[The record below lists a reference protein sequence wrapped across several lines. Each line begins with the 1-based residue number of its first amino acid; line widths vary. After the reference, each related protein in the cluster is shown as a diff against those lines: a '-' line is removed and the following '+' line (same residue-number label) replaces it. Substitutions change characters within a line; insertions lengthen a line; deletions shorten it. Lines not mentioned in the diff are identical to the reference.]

1 MVSCFGTSR
10 RVSEAAMWHAT
21 DLETDPRALSR
32 GRCLRSA
39 SHTPTLGSF
48 AAFVLPLGLA
58 QALPGSGQAGA
69 AGASARREP
78 QVIEVRPQGLAGGKY
93 AWPAWAIGVAG
104 FALVLLALAV
114 WITRV
119 RHSRKQ

>member
-1 MVSCFGTSR
+1 
-10 RVSEAAMWHAT
+10 
-21 DLETDPRALSR
+21 
-32 GRCLRSA
+32 
-39 SHTPTLGSF
+39 
-48 AAFVLPLGLA
+48 
-58 QALPGSGQAGA
+58 
-69 AGASARREP
+69 
-78 QVIEVRPQGLAGGKY
+78 VIEVRPQGLAGGKY